1 MILFVILML
10 LDDKASIPI
19 TQALYKTLLSIE
31 MFFEFLTNMQRALQL
46 IKEVAVTTE
55 VEILLALF
63 KNTSGAF

>member
-1 MILFVILML
+1 ML

-31 MFFEFLTNMQRALQL
+31 MFLEFFTNMQRALQL